1 MLIRIRKKFF
11 HRIPFLFLHLIQ
23 LIFFVVMLLTLVPFG
38 LPAWKPSN
46 LGDLNVDIAF
56 QLALPYFIEQSL
68 QFGEQVVFTYG
79 PWGILL
85 TRFSGPSFHIFVLL
99 FHVVLVAAVF
109 LAFYALAERYDRSP
123 AGPAFVWA
131 GAFALMLMW
140 VTSQRDSY
148 FMFPAVLVAYQHL
161 AASIAADENEAWPI
175 HRWEPLLWI
184 VLSLLSAWLA
194 LAKFNIFV
202 VDSVAYLLVLADDVR
217 RKRWPVL
224 PFVFVAMLVLA
235 WLSAGQS
242 LLNLPV
248 WVLRSLDL
256 SNGYADAMSKGFFI
270 PYDAKLVAVY
280 YGAVGSIALVA
291 VAAVAWHRWR
301 FPAVLLLLFTLF
313 ICAISVKHAMGG
325 NQIEQSLA
333 ELATMLWFVGLLFY
347 FPSAQSVRFN
357 FRGWRGFAVCF
368 ALASALCLT
377 AVAARTN
384 FPIISLRQEI
394 ANISGK
400 ASLLLHSP
408 RDISTDGW
416 DVALAQ
422 AHRFWQPPT
431 VPTGQTIDI
440 YPQETG
446 VVIGR
451 EGLRYSPRPAFL
463 SLNAHTYGLARL
475 NARHLEKSTAPDLI
489 LFQVLP
495 KEWAVNN
502 RHPAL
507 ADGPSWPLLLSRYV
521 PESVGDQF
529 LLLKK
534 RPSPLHMTKQLLLD
548 VNLPFGE
555 TNSLPQAAGNLL
567 WAKLEIKRSTAGN
580 IIQQIYKSPLV
591 LLQSRTADNMTHVFQ
606 IVPELGEA
614 GFLISPLVQNNVA
627 FSKLYQGQGTPANTV
642 LSIKISSPEAPN
654 FFWKKT
660 FRLRLWVLKM

>member
-1 MLIRIRKKFF
+1 MIKRLS
-11 HRIPFLFLHLIQ
+11 Q
-23 LIFFVVMLLTLVPFG
+23 LIFLAIMLLALVPFG
-38 LPAWKPSN
+38 LPEWQLGN
-46 LGDLNVDIAF
+46 LGDLNVDVAF
-56 QLALPYFIEQSL
+56 QLAMPYFIEHHL

-85 TRFSGPSFHIFVLL
+85 TRFSGPSFHTFVLL
-99 FHVVLVAAVF
+99 FHVALTATVF
-109 LAFYALAERYDRSP
+109 LAFYALAERYSSR
-123 AGPAFVWA
+123 AGRLIVWG
-131 GAFALMLMW
+131 GAIVLVLMW
-140 VTSQRDSY
+140 ITGQRDSY
-148 FMFPAVLVAYQHL
+148 FMFPALLVAYQHL
-161 AASIAADENEAWPI
+161 AASIAADESEAWPVR
-175 HRWEPLLWI
+175 RWESLLWV
-184 VLSLLSAWLA
+184 VLSLLSACLA

-202 VDSVAYLLVLADDVR
+202 VASAAYLLILADNVR
-217 RKRWPVL
+217 RRHWPVL
-224 PFVFVAMLVLA
+224 PFVFVVTLVLA
-235 WLSAGQS
+235 WLGAGQS
-242 LLNLPV
+242 FLNLPV

-291 VAAVAWHRWR
+291 VAAAAWHRWR
-301 FPAVLLLLFTLF
+301 FPALLSLLFTLF
-313 ICAISVKHAMGG
+313 LCGISVKHGMGG

-333 ELATMLWFVGLLFY
+333 ELATVLWFVGLLFY
-347 FPSAQSVRFN
+347 LPSGQSVRFS

-377 AVAARTN
+377 AVATSTN
-384 FPIISLRQEI
+384 FPIGSLRQAI
-394 ANISGK
+394 ADISGK
-400 ASLLLHSP
+400 ASLLTHSP
-408 RDISTDGW
+408 RDVSTDGW
-416 DVALAQ
+416 VAALAQ

-440 YPQETG
+440 YPQQTG

-463 SLNAHTYGLARL
+463 SLNAHTLALAML
-475 NARHLEKSTAPDLI
+475 NARHLEESTAPDLI

-495 KEWAVNN
+495 REWAVNN

-507 ADGPSWPLLLSRYV
+507 ADGPSWPLLLSRYA
-521 PESVGDQF
+521 PESVGDEF

-548 VNLPFGE
+548 VNQPFGE
-555 TNSLPQAAGNLL
+555 TIPLPQGAGNLL
-567 WAKLEIKRSTAGN
+567 WAKLEIKRSAAGN
-580 IIQQIYKSPLV
+580 IIQQLYKSPPI
-591 LLQSRTADNMTHVFQ
+591 LLQSRTADNATHVFQ

-627 FSKLYQGQGTPANTV
+627 FAKLYQGQGTQADTV
-642 LSIKISSPEAPN
+642 RSIKIFSPEAPD

-660 FRLRLWVLKM
+660 FRLRLWILKI